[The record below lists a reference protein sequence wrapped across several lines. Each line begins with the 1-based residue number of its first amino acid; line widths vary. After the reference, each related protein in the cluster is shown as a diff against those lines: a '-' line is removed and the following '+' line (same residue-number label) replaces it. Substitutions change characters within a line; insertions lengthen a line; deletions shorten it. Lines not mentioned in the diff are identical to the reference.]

1 MIQLSAPSISANAA
15 PAAGTV
21 PTTAANGTETAD
33 FAALLGAAGTP
44 GETAAGE
51 AKPAAAA
58 LTAALA
64 VQATGN
70 GGKDGKATGNES
82 GKDLPVAA
90 NAAAAAVAAAAT
102 VAAPT
107 LIKDAKPTAETAEAG
122 EGKGEAKTTDAPDEE
137 ATSDQADV
145 PIAAANPVMPLVVPP
160 LPGTDNPVE
169 FRAAVP
175 DTAAAGRSAASLSAL
190 VQGTAT
196 PARNAGTKAQ
206 AAAPAQ
212 VLQVKLA
219 PIVTT
224 DAAEAGKSAQAPTDL
239 NPVAAI
245 MARIDTAKAAAA
257 ATPAG
262 QVAPATTGKVQI
274 AGLQA
279 TALPVQTDAAPRTE
293 AKAAANRP
301 FVEAPAAKPADI
313 DAPVVSAKPA
323 AASTAQVATATTG
336 KTQAPGLQAT
346 ALPVQTDAALRTEA
360 KANTASEVIADPGKK
375 DIDTAQ
381 SASQP
386 ATRSAVQPA
395 AMHFAS
401 AQPAVSTA
409 PAIATVPGAA
419 PTAVE
424 QPHDF
429 TTLVDRLSEA
439 REAASPQVVR
449 TAINHAEF
457 GQVSMQFRQDD
468 AKMSVTLTNADPG
481 FTSAVH
487 SAVAATLAGNAAGNG
502 DQQRSDSQQAQ
513 QQQQQQASTQQ
524 QSAASSNG
532 QGQGQAQQQAA
543 QARAE
548 QGERNFH
555 RAQSASAGA
564 QQGERKPSDGA
575 ANGPRRSGIYA

>member
-262 QVAPATTGKVQI
+262 QVAPATTGKVQ
-274 AGLQA
+274 
-279 TALPVQTDAAPRTE
+279 
-293 AKAAANRP
+293 
-301 FVEAPAAKPADI
+301 
-313 DAPVVSAKPA
+313 
-323 AASTAQVATATTG
+323 VA
-336 KTQAPGLQAT
+336 GLQAT

>member
-44 GETAAGE
+44 GETATGE

-90 NAAAAAVAAAAT
+90 SAAAAAVAAGAT

-160 LPGTDNPVE
+160 LPGTDDRVE

-175 DTAAAGRSAASLSAL
+175 DTAAAGRSAASPSAL

-196 PARNAGTKAQ
+196 PARNAGTKVLPDAAAPVAKIATAAPVAAQ
-206 AAAPAQ
+206 AAAQSVTPTQ

-224 DAAEAGKSAQAPTDL
+224 DAAEAGKGAQAQAPADL

-245 MARIDTAKAAAA
+245 MARIDTAKAAA
-257 ATPAG
+257 
-262 QVAPATTGKVQI
+262 
-274 AGLQA
+274 
-279 TALPVQTDAAPRTE
+279 
-293 AKAAANRP
+293 NN
-301 FVEAPAAKPADI
+301 
-313 DAPVVSAKPA
+313 
-323 AASTAQVATATTG
+323 ATAT
-336 KTQAPGLQAT
+336 ADP
-346 ALPVQTDAALRTEA
+346 
-360 KANTASEVIADPGKK
+360 KANTASEVIADAGKK

-401 AQPAVSTA
+401 AQPTASTA
-409 PAIATVPGAA
+409 PVIATGPAAA

-468 AKMSVTLTNADPG
+468 AKMSVTLANADPG

-513 QQQQQQASTQQ
+513 QQQQQQHQASTQQ

-532 QGQGQAQQQAA
+532 QGQGQGQQQAA

-575 ANGPRRSGIYA
+575 ASGPRRSGIYA